1 MVITDMINLKETA
14 YSKFIKA
21 EAMRLSFFLCYGISK
36 AGFWKKKLRLSWLSK
51 IRMVK

>member
-1 MVITDMINLKETA
+1 MINLKETA

-21 EAMRLSFFLCYGISK
+21 EAMRLGFFFYGISK